1 MKVCLFGGT
10 FDPPHIGHLIIAET
24 VKETE
29 GFDKMIFVPAGIPP
43 HKTKSDLSTIEDRLI
58 MLRLALEGNENFELS
73 NVEIK
78 RGGVSYAI
86 DTIRELKKRYN
97 LKSKEIY
104 FLMGSDTLKEFHTWH
119 KPEEILEESQVLVA
133 ARPGF
138 RPSWISPDIL
148 SHIHFANVPQ
158 IEISSSLLRQRI
170 IARQT
175 VRYAVPAAVEE
186 YILEK
191 GLYRR

>member
-10 FDPPHIGHLIIAET
+10 FDPPHVGHLIIAET

-29 GFDKMIFVPAGIPP
+29 GFDKMIFVPASIPP
-43 HKTKSDLSTIEDRLI
+43 HKTKTDLSTIEDRMA
-58 MLRLALEGNENFELS
+58 MLQLALEGNENFQLS
-73 NVEIK
+73 DVEIK

-86 DTIRELKKRYN
+86 DTIRELKKRYD

-119 KPEEILEESQVLVA
+119 QPEKILEESQVLIA

-138 RPSWISPDIL
+138 RPSWISAEIL

-158 IEISSSLLRQRI
+158 IEISSSLLRERI
-170 IARQT
+170 ISGLT
-175 VRYAVPAAVEE
+175 IRYAVPDSVDE
-186 YILEK
+186 YIREK
-191 GLYRR
+191 RLYNQ

>member
-58 MLRLALEGNENFELS
+58 MLQLALEGNEKFELS

-138 RPSWISPDIL
+138 RPSWISPEIL